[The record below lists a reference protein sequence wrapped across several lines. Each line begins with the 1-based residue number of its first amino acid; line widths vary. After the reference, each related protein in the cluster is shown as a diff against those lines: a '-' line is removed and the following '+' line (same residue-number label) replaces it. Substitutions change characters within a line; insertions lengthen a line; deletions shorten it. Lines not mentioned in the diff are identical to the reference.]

1 MEEEKKLYYFKKAT
15 TFDPFGRQ
23 LMEAIH
29 NCCENGTGDFQ
40 KVHRSGQRYPIKT
53 DLKFQP
59 LGYENGSIILN
70 EHTRIS
76 QHDFNILIYNMYCGN
91 LNQDELIAGFN
102 WHNNCSLL
110 EFILNPQGTGISLN
124 TILVFTFKPD
134 TSAIEVLYFCCHTRG
149 GGVIFNFLINAVK
162 CGLKMC
168 PPGKYPREITLKAL
182 RDAVEFYK
190 KYGLEHGPHGDDG
203 SYIPVLSRSLSSATT
218 TMPIEESRPTLP
230 IAQSSIA
237 GREERSEVSPRGRSM
252 VREPR
257 RASGERSS
265 SREGDGFRSRSRDKK
280 GEKGGKRGSTSRMS
294 KRKTA
299 NKKNRKSIRS
309 RYR

>member
-1 MEEEKKLYYFKKAT
+1 MEEQKKLYYFKKAT

-76 QHDFNILIYNMYCGN
+76 QPDFNILIYNMYCGN

-134 TSAIEVLYFCCHTRG
+134 TSSIEVLYFCCHTRG

-203 SYIPVLSRSLSSATT
+203 SYLTVLSRSLSSATN
-218 TMPIEESRPTLP
+218 TMPIEES
-230 IAQSSIA
+230 SIA
-237 GREERSEVSPRGRSM
+237 GREDRREGSPRGRSM

-257 RASGERSS
+257 RASGERHDY
-265 SREGDGFRSRSRDKK
+265 SRSKSRDKK
-280 GEKGGKRGSTSRMS
+280 GEKGGKRGSTRRMS
-294 KRKTA
+294 KRKIA
-299 NKKNRKSIRS
+299 NKKNRKSIR
-309 RYR
+309 YR